1 MSADLRRLC
10 TRIAA
15 AAGIGSIPLLLASYA
30 SDETVELCLDAPPD
44 TCPSA
49 VDALPLL
56 YVENGTEQVC
66 SPAAVIGEA
75 IPEQVALGNCCYEVV
90 QTCNNAVWMGCR
102 GRPLS
107 IGGTAAIAVRRAA
120 LTAQPRSELRP
131 EQRAALNAALNASLA
146 ASLNASLTSAQRD
159 QLASFWTDLALA
171 EHASIA
177 EFHRVSLELLRFG
190 APEALIAAAQRAAI
204 DEARHARRAFELASS
219 YAGEYLSAGA
229 MQLPVAMPLA
239 ATLVELARNTVQ
251 GGCIAETQSA
261 ALCMRLARHATDPKV
276 KLVLEGIVRDELR
289 HAELAWAIVRW
300 AMDAGGA
307 PVKQAVA
314 IELGARPSPTTP
326 DGALVGTPAD
336 PMLAA
341 HGWIAPEDEQAVN
354 YECWRAVVR
363 PVGQALLRDAA

>member
-1 MSADLRRLC
+1 MDADLRRLC
-10 TRIAA
+10 ARIAA

-30 SDETVELCLDAPPD
+30 SDETVELCLESPPD

-49 VDALPLL
+49 IDALPLL
-56 YVENGTEQVC
+56 YVENGTDRVC
-66 SPAAVIGEA
+66 SPSAVIGEA
-75 IPEQVALGNCCYEVV
+75 IPEKAALGDCCYEVIE
-90 QTCNNAVWMGCR
+90 TCNNTMGIGCR

-107 IGGTAAIAVRRAA
+107 IGGTATIAVRRAA
-120 LTAQPRSELRP
+120 LPAQPRSELRP
-131 EQRAALNAALNASLA
+131 EQLAAL
-146 ASLNASLTSAQRD
+146 TRAQRD

-190 APEALIAAAQRAAI
+190 APEALIAAAQRAVI

-219 YAGEYLSAGA
+219 YAGERLSAGA

-261 ALCMRLARHATDPKV
+261 ALCMRLVSRATDAKV
-276 KLVLEGIVRDELR
+276 KSVLEGIVRDELR

-300 AMDAGGA
+300 AMDVGGA
-307 PVKQAVA
+307 AVHEAVA
-314 IELGARPSPTTP
+314 IELGARPSRSTP
-326 DGALVGTPAD
+326 EGALVGPPDD

-341 HGWIAPEDEQAVN
+341 HGWIAPEAEQAVN

>member
-10 TRIAA
+10 ARIAA
-15 AAGIGSIPLLLASYA
+15 AAGIGSIPLLLASST
-30 SDETVELCLDAPPD
+30 SDETVELCLESPPD

-66 SPAAVIGEA
+66 SPSAVIGEA

-107 IGGTAAIAVRRAA
+107 IGGTAAIAVQRSP
-120 LTAQPRSELRP
+120 LPAQPRSELRT
-131 EQRAALNAALNASLA
+131 ERLAAHNAALT
-146 ASLNASLTSAQRD
+146 ASLTGAQSD

-219 YAGEYLSAGA
+219 YAGERLSAGA

-261 ALCMRLARHATDPKV
+261 ALCMRLASRATDPKV
-276 KLVLEGIVRDELR
+276 KAVLDGIVRDELR

-307 PVKQAVA
+307 AVKEAVA
-314 IELGARPSPTTP
+314 IELGARPSASAPN
-326 DGALVGTPAD
+326 GAPVSTADD

-341 HGWIAPEDEQAVN
+341 HGWIALEDEQAVN
-354 YECWRAVVR
+354 YECWRDVVR

>member
-1 MSADLRRLC
+1 
-10 TRIAA
+10 
-15 AAGIGSIPLLLASYA
+15 
-30 SDETVELCLDAPPD
+30 
-44 TCPSA
+44 
-49 VDALPLL
+49 
-56 YVENGTEQVC
+56 
-66 SPAAVIGEA
+66 VIGEA
-75 IPEQVALGNCCYEVV
+75 IPEQVALGNCCYEAV

-107 IGGTAAIAVRRAA
+107 IGGTAAIAVQRSP
-120 LTAQPRSELRP
+120 LPAQPRSELRP
-131 EQRAALNAALNASLA
+131 GANSGAALT
-146 ASLNASLTSAQRD
+146 ASLTVAQRD

-219 YAGEYLSAGA
+219 YAGERLSAGA

-261 ALCMRLARHATDPKV
+261 ALCMRLASRATDPKV
-276 KLVLEGIVRDELR
+276 KAVLDGIVRDELR

-300 AMDAGGA
+300 AMDVGGA
-307 PVKQAVA
+307 AVKEAVA
-314 IELGARPSPTTP
+314 IELGARPSASAPN
-326 DGALVGTPAD
+326 GAPVSTADD

-341 HGWIAPEDEQAVN
+341 HGWITPEAEQAVN
-354 YECWRAVVR
+354 YECWRDVVR
-363 PVGQALLRDAA
+363 PVGQALLREAA

>member
-10 TRIAA
+10 ARIAA

-120 LTAQPRSELRP
+120 LTAQPRSELRT
-131 EQRAALNAALNASLA
+131 EQRAALNA
-146 ASLNASLTSAQRD
+146 SLTVAQRD

-204 DEARHARRAFELASS
+204 DEARHAHRAFELASS
-219 YAGEYLSAGA
+219 YAGERLSAGA

-276 KLVLEGIVRDELR
+276 KSVLEGIVRDELR

-307 PVKQAVA
+307 AVKEAVA
-314 IELGARPSPTTP
+314 IEFGARPSRSAPN
-326 DGALVGTPAD
+326 GAPVGTADD

-341 HGWIAPEDEQAVN
+341 HGWITPEAEQAVN
-354 YECWRAVVR
+354 YECWRDVVR

>member
-1 MSADLRRLC
+1 MDADLRRLC

-15 AAGIGSIPLLLASYA
+15 AAGIGSVPLLLASYA
-30 SDETVELCLDAPPD
+30 SDETVELCLESPPD
-44 TCPSA
+44 ACPSA
-49 VDALPLL
+49 IDALPLL
-56 YVENGTEQVC
+56 YVENGTDPAC
-66 SPAAVIGEA
+66 SPSAVIGEA

-90 QTCNNAVWMGCR
+90 ETCNSVMSVGC

-107 IGGTAAIAVRRAA
+107 IGGTAKIAVQRAA
-120 LTAQPRSELRP
+120 LTAQPQAERRTGANSG
-131 EQRAALNAALNASLA
+131 ASLTA
-146 ASLNASLTSAQRD
+146 ALTSAQRD
-159 QLASFWTDLALA
+159 QLASFWTDIALA

-190 APEALIAAAQRAAI
+190 APEALIAAAQRAAM
-204 DEARHARRAFELASS
+204 DEARHARRAFDLASS
-219 YAGEYLSAGA
+219 YAGERLSAGA

-261 ALCMRLARHATDPKV
+261 ALCMRLVRRATDAKV
-276 KLVLEGIVRDELR
+276 KSVLEGIVRDELR

-300 AMDAGGA
+300 AMEAGGA
-307 PVKQAVA
+307 AVHEAVA
-314 IELGARPSPTTP
+314 NELGARPSPTTP